1 MLFVSP
7 YMKLKKK
14 IKELHGSHDTNEC
27 FSPFSMS
34 VGSKET
40 QHYKSQE
47 LHTKC
52 RLHLVMREILAT
64 KVDVPNE
71 GYCDQI

>member
-1 MLFVSP
+1 MLFVT
-7 YMKLKKK
+7 LHEIEKKK
-14 IKELHGSHDTNEC
+14 KKPHGSLDTNEC

-34 VGSKET
+34 FGSKET

-64 KVDVPNE
+64 KVTVIKYNFH
-71 GYCDQI
+71 

>member
-1 MLFVSP
+1 MLFVT
-7 YMKLKKK
+7 LHEIGKKK
-14 IKELHGSHDTNEC
+14 LKELHGSRDTNEC

-34 VGSKET
+34 FGSNET
-40 QHYKSQE
+40 QHYKSQG

-71 GYCDQI
+71 GLL